1 MPRHWWVNHKQTFRQ
16 EIDGTYLWSP
26 KRNANGARNV
36 FYDNMRAASPGDL
49 VLSFADGLIR
59 HVGRVAEFAFTAPKP
74 EEFGST
80 GGYWNAVGWLLPV
93 YWVDLA
99 RPVRPREL
107 IATLGPLLPGKYSPI
122 SPVTGHGR
130 QGAYLAEIPRAVFDI
145 VTRAG
150 AAAG

>member
-93 YWVDLA
+93 
-99 RPVRPREL
+99 RSEEHTSEL
-107 IATLGPLLPGKYSPI
+107 QSLMRI
-122 SPVTGHGR
+122 S
-130 QGAYLAEIPRAVFDI
+130 YAVFCLKK
-145 VTRAG
+145 
-150 AAAG
+150 